1 MENGHKKENKM
12 KIRKTVVLL
21 AGTLALLFGAAFAA
35 HGQSFAIVTQNNNC
49 LIPGSDRAIY
59 VMKCSGN
66 TPVRYRISD
75 GRISTSDNYCF
86 DHGVSKGTRSVAPYN
101 YVKLVGCHNG
111 KSQQWNVATD
121 NRNTGIFQNALNT
134 DVCLNIEGGND
145 SPGGRVIVWQCGWYS
160 GVNPSGPS
168 RNERFL
174 IGTTWRGPTGTSLL
188 AMGPSVQEAINAAKG
203 GGAATLS
210 NNVRLIGNDGS
221 TMVAAGAG
229 NMVAAGAGNMV
240 AAGGGNIL
248 TMDPSKLISNLV
260 GNDGASLRSL
270 SVSSL
275 TRP

>member
-1 MENGHKKENKM
+1 M
-12 KIRKTVVLL
+12 KIRKTGVLL
-21 AGTLALLFGAAFAA
+21 TSTLAILFGAAFAA

-49 LIPGSDRAIY
+49 LIPGNDRAIY

-66 TPVRYRISD
+66 APVRYRIND
-75 GRISTSDNYCF
+75 GRISTGDNYCF
-86 DHGVSKGTRSVAPYN
+86 DHGTARGTRSVAPTN
-101 YVKLVGCHNG
+101 YVKLVPCHG
-111 KSQQWNVATD
+111 GRSQQWNYATD
-121 NRNTGIFQNALNT
+121 NRNTGVFQNAINS

-145 SPGGRVIVWQCGWYS
+145 SPGARVIVWQCGWYS
-160 GVNPSGPS
+160 GLNPSGPG

-174 IGTTWRGPTGTSLL
+174 IGTTWIGPSGTSIL
-188 AMGPSVQEAINAAKG
+188 ALGSSVRDAINAAKR

-240 AAGGGNIL
+240 AAGAGNIL

-260 GNDGASLRSL
+260 GNDGASLRGL
-270 SVSSL
+270 AVSSL